1 MAEEMHVDHQEYY
14 HKNPMTLSTSPDV
27 LAAHLA
33 GEAVLLNL
41 EDKSYYR
48 LNETAAV
55 IWASLERGESREVI
69 LEKLANEYEGEKNL
83 IALELDQVIDDF
95 KTRKLVVEK

>member
-1 MAEEMHVDHQEYY
+1 MS
-14 HKNPMTLSTSPDV
+14 LSTSREV

-55 IWASLERGESREVI
+55 IWSA
-69 LEKLANEYEGEKNL
+69 LEKGETRDAILHQLLAMYHGAEEL
-83 IALELDQVIDDF
+83 IARELDTVIEDF
-95 KTRKLVVEK
+95 KVRNLLVENSET

>member
-1 MAEEMHVDHQEYY
+1 MSL
-14 HKNPMTLSTSPDV
+14 TTSPDV

-41 EDKSYYR
+41 SDKSYYR

-55 IWASLERGESREVI
+55 VWAG
-69 LEKLANEYEGEKNL
+69 LEKGETHDSILSTLLSRYEVGAEQAEAEMNR
-83 IALELDQVIDDF
+83 VIEEMRL
-95 KTRKLVVEK
+95 RKLLVDEQSN

>member
-1 MAEEMHVDHQEYY
+1 
-14 HKNPMTLSTSPDV
+14 MTLSTSPDV

-41 EDKSYYR
+41 EDKSYSR

-55 IWASLERGESREVI
+55 IWAALERGDSRDAI
-69 LEKLANEYEGEKNL
+69 LAQLAGEYEAEGAQ
-83 IALELDQVIDDF
+83 IARELDQVIDEF
-95 KTRKLVVEK
+95 RKRKLVVEKPTP

>member
-1 MAEEMHVDHQEYY
+1 MAI
-14 HKNPMTLSTSPDV
+14 STSPDV

-41 EDKSYYR
+41 DDKSYYR

-55 IWASLERGESREVI
+55 IWAALERGESRDAI
-69 LEKLANEYEGEKNL
+69 LEQLVTQYEGEKTQ
-83 IALELDQVIDDF
+83 IARELDQVIEEF
-95 KTRKLVVEK
+95 KTRKLVVEKSTP

>member
-1 MAEEMHVDHQEYY
+1 
-14 HKNPMTLSTSPDV
+14 MTISTSPDV

-55 IWASLERGESREVI
+55 IWAALERGENRDAI
-69 LEKLANEYEGEKNL
+69 LEQLAKEYDADKAD
-83 IALELDQVIDDF
+83 IARELDRVIDDF
-95 KTRKLVVEK
+95 KSRKLVVENSAP

>member
-1 MAEEMHVDHQEYY
+1 
-14 HKNPMTLSTSPDV
+14 MTISTSPDV

-41 EDKSYYR
+41 DDKSYYR

-55 IWASLERGESREVI
+55 VWAALERGESRDAI
-69 LEKLANEYEGEKNL
+69 LEQLVAQYEGEKTQ
-83 IALELDQVIDDF
+83 IARELDQVIEEF
-95 KTRKLVVEK
+95 KTRKLVVEKSTP

>member
-1 MAEEMHVDHQEYY
+1 
-14 HKNPMTLSTSPDV
+14 MTLTTSPDV

-41 EDKSYYR
+41 DDKSYYR
-48 LNETAAV
+48 LNETAAL
-55 IWASLERGESREVI
+55 IWAALERGESREAI
-69 LEKLANEYEGEKNL
+69 LEKLANEYEAEKTQ
-83 IALELDQVIDDF
+83 IARELDQVIDDF